1 MKFNLIV
8 VMAIM
13 VLNGCQ
19 FNECSDPGEVT
30 TNRQPHCIVRDSFG
44 NYLLG
49 TNHALYRSDSLLSS
63 WALYGFDKY
72 VHRLVILPN
81 SQMFL
86 ASNYTLHT
94 STDNGKSWKI
104 IATLNTGYSIMDMVT
119 RNEDIYV
126 AVWKEGVY
134 KSSDYGNTWGKLDN
148 DSVSKDVEHIAIGPD
163 GYLFVGTRDGLF
175 RSTLEGE
182 NWVKTNSNPIEVLE
196 VNSNHE
202 LYIAS
207 YSKTQFSTDAGNSW
221 LDIDFGFGRTNGI
234 GFSDSEYVFVSNESQ
249 LFRKKTNDSSWTI
262 INSNFRYCQKLL
274 TFSNNQIIAIGWEP
288 GVRVSH
294 DGGFTWEEKNK
305 GLYYTYT
312 ECYE

>member
-1 MKFNLIV
+1 MKFNLMV

-19 FNECSDPGEVT
+19 FDECSDPDEVT
-30 TNRQPHCIVRDSFG
+30 TIRQPHCIVRDSFG
-44 NYLLG
+44 DYLLG
-49 TNHALYRSDSLLSS
+49 TNQALYRSDSLLSS
-63 WALYGFDKY
+63 WTVYGFDKY

-81 SQMFL
+81 SQIVL
-86 ASNYTLHT
+86 ASYGALHT

-104 IATLNTGYSIMDMVT
+104 ITPLSTGYAIMDMVT
-119 RNEDIYV
+119 HNEDIYV
-126 AVWKEGVY
+126 AVWKGGVY

-148 DSVSKDVEHIAIGPD
+148 DSVSKDVEHIAIDPD

-175 RSTLEGE
+175 RSTLEGK
-182 NWVKTNSNPIEVLE
+182 NWFKAYSNYIEVLE

-202 LYIAS
+202 MYIAS
-207 YSKTQFSTDAGNSW
+207 NSKTLFSTDAGHSW
-221 LDIDFGFGRTNGI
+221 LDIDFGHGRTNGI

-274 TFSNNQIIAIGWEP
+274 TFSKDQIIAISWE

-294 DGGFTWEEKNK
+294 DGGFTWEERNK

-312 ECYE
+312 ECAE